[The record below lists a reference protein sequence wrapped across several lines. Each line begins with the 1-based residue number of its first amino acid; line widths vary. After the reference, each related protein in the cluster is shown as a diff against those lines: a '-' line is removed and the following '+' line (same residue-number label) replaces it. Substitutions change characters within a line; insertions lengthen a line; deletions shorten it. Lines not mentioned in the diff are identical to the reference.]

1 MAEGAPLLRAYTLIA
16 YRGFESL
23 FLRQIKKPP
32 FKGAF
37 LFAKNSG
44 ENPRGFDKMR
54 MHFGR
59 TKGAPQDL
67 LASFSLL
74 EITKCESILDARR
87 AVRRT
92 K

>member
-1 MAEGAPLLRAYTLIA
+1 VAEGAPLLRAYTLIA

-44 ENPRGFDKMR
+44 ENPSRFDKT
-54 MHFGR
+54 H
-59 TKGAPQDL
+59 
-67 LASFSLL
+67 
-74 EITKCESILDARR
+74 CVLDARR